1 MPNRSPEN
9 QEIVRQLAKLKQETP
24 DYPADLLEA
33 RKYSFLKQIVDLKIS
48 REGHPEGG
56 TGSSA
61 GSGGSGAASSARST
75 VLGMPLKTALAIGAA
90 ILMLTAAYLFRHQ
103 IVVFLA
109 ENGLINT
116 EETTPPPFAST
127 PDRPPQGTPPPIT
140 TPTFEAPPSGGIAT
154 ESAPGPGNNDLP
166 ATPTPPAP
174 SGPISVFQYLM
185 CILQSGADNCR

>member
-1 MPNRSPEN
+1 M
-9 QEIVRQLAKLKQETP
+9 LAKLKEETP

-33 RKYSFLKQIVDLKIS
+33 RKYSFLKQIVDIKMS
-48 REGHPEGG
+48 GEGHPEGG
-56 TGSSA
+56 TGSPG
-61 GSGGSGAASSARST
+61 GSGGSGAASRGGST
-75 VLGMPLKTALAIGAA
+75 VLGIPLKTALAIGAA
-90 ILMLTAAYLFRHQ
+90 ILMLTAAYLFRDQ

-154 ESAPGPGNNDLP
+154 ESAPGPGNNDVP
-166 ATPTPPAP
+166 ATPTPPGQG
-174 SGPISVFQYLM
+174 GPISIFQYLI
-185 CILQSGADNCR
+185 CILRSGAESCR